1 MRSHAGSGALGSGV
15 DENPRLRL
23 IHRPTDR
30 GDAFNNLLNRSN
42 VNGPFRELLFKR
54 SGKQIL
60 NRAFAVVV
68 YLSGAGAC
76 EMRVRDRR
84 RGLSQ

>member
-1 MRSHAGSGALGSGV
+1 MRSHAGSGALWSGV
-15 DENPRLRL
+15 EGKPRLRL
-23 IHRPTDR
+23 IHLPMDR

-42 VNGPFRELLFKR
+42 VNGSFRELPFER

-60 NRAFAVVV
+60 NRALAVVV
-68 YLSGAGAC
+68 YLPGAGAC

-84 RGLSQ
+84 SALSQ